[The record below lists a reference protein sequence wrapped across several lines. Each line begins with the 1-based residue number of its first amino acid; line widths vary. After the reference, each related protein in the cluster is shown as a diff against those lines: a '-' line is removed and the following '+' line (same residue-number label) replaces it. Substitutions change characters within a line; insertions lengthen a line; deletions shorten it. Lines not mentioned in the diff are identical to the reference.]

1 MLLEAQPLVAQRILS
16 RGLLRPMDPPEVT
29 GEETEVSS
37 AAESWTSTESFVLHH
52 LRGLQIQ
59 ISRLHR
65 MQLYFADRFLVA
77 SSGWRLG
84 SCLLHVFSVG
94 NYVLL
99 GFSGPE
105 RESRDSLE
113 SRHPTEQP

>member
-65 MQLYFADRFLVA
+65 MQLYFADRFLGRLERLEARQLLA
-77 SSGWRLG
+77 SCFLCWQLRIAR
-84 SCLLHVFSVG
+84 V
-94 NYVLL
+94 
-99 GFSGPE
+99 SGPE

>member
-1 MLLEAQPLVAQRILS
+1 
-16 RGLLRPMDPPEVT
+16 MDPPEVT

-65 MQLYFADRFLVA
+65 MQLYFADRFLGRLERLEARQLLA
-77 SSGWRLG
+77 SCFLCWKLRIAR
-84 SCLLHVFSVG
+84 V
-94 NYVLL
+94 
-99 GFSGPE
+99 SGPE